1 MTTVTARSL
10 SRAAFAAS
18 LILTGTTLIPAQ
30 AAPRA
35 GLYVASLA
43 APLAQPRE
51 DIIDGVL
58 WKCAGDRCSAPAK
71 GSRPVL
77 VCGRVAKKFGEVS
90 RFTSPQGELST
101 EELARCNGTA

>member
-1 MTTVTARSL
+1 MSTVIVRSL
-10 SRAAFAAS
+10 SRAALAVSF
-18 LILTGTTLIPAQ
+18 ILAGTAVIPAS

-35 GLYVASLA
+35 DVYVASLA

-77 VCGRVAKKFGEVS
+77 VCGRVARKFGEVS